1 MSLPLFPAGV
11 EWQGPLRP
19 VPLDEAAGPDDAVI
33 LSPGALAFVAG
44 LVRAFR
50 EPLEGLLSARRERQR
65 RFDAGERPRFLAEDH
80 PARSGDWRVAP
91 APADLRDRR
100 VEITGPPEPKMLV
113 NALNSGAKVYMADF
127 EDSLSPL
134 PENLLA
140 GQAALHAAI
149 RRRLCFQDP
158 ASGKAYALKDRT
170 AVLMV
175 RPRGLHLV
183 ERHLLVDGRPVPAAL
198 FDAGLFLFHNARELV
213 ERGTGPYLYLPKL
226 EDALEA
232 RWWNEVLLGAQAAL
246 GLPAGTVRV
255 TLLIETLPAAFQ
267 MEALLYELRTHAT
280 GLNLGRWDYIFSFI
294 KTLREDPAALL
305 PDRSQVGM
313 TQPFLRAYARRL
325 VQICHRRGAHAMGG
339 MSAFIPVKADPA
351 AHVRAMAQVQADK
364 LREVQD
370 GCDGTWVAHPGLVA
384 EAQAAFD
391 AHMTGPNQLHRVPEG
406 EVTEADLLRIP
417 EGTRTVAGLRHNLRV
432 GLRYLEAWLRGQ
444 GCVPLDNLMEDAA
457 TAEICRMQ
465 VWQWLHHEA
474 VLDDGERLSPSLFHA
489 WIREAMAQIQ
499 AEVGL
504 EAFLGGRYGDAA
516 DLFETLLLDPDPV
529 PFLTLPAYGRL
540 LNPIALEVTA

>member
-1 MSLPLFPAGV
+1 MTEPFPFPGV
-11 EWQGPLRP
+11 EWQGPLGFR
-19 VPLDEAAGPDDAVI
+19 EAGFGPGDAE
-33 LSPGALAFVAG
+33 LLNPGALAFLAD

-50 EPLEGLLSARRERQR
+50 DPLEALLAARRDRQR
-65 RFDAGERPRFLAEDH
+65 RFDAGDRPHFLPPDH

-91 APADLRDRR
+91 APADLADRR

-127 EDSLSPL
+127 EDSLSPR
-134 PENLLA
+134 PENLLE

-149 RRRLCFQDP
+149 RRRLCFQDA
-158 ASGKAYALKDRT
+158 ASGKVYAPKDRT

-175 RPRGLHLV
+175 RPRGLHLP
-183 ERHLLVDGRPVPAAL
+183 ERHLLVDDRPVPACL

-213 ERGTGPYLYLPKL
+213 VRGTGPYLYLPKL
-226 EDALEA
+226 EDAAEA
-232 RWWNEVLLGAQAAL
+232 RWWNEVLLRAQAAL

-255 TLLIETLPAAFQ
+255 TMLIETLPAAFQ
-267 MEALLYELRTHAT
+267 MEAFLYELRQHAT
-280 GLNLGRWDYIFSFI
+280 ALNLGRWDYIFSFI

-313 TQPFLRAYARRL
+313 TQPFLRAYAKRL
-325 VQICHRRGAHAMGG
+325 VQVCHRRGAHAMGG
-339 MSAFIPVKADPA
+339 MSAFIPVKSDPA
-351 AHVRAMAQVQADK
+351 AHARAMAQVQADK

-384 EAQAAFD
+384 EAQAVFD
-391 AHMTGPNQLHRVPEG
+391 AHLPGPNQLDRIPEG
-406 EVTEADLLRIP
+406 EIAEADLLRIP

-444 GCVPLDNLMEDAA
+444 GCVPLDHLMEDAA

-465 VWQWLHHEA
+465 VWQWLQHEA
-474 VLDDGERLSPSLFHA
+474 VLEGGERLSPSLFHM
-489 WIREAMAQIQ
+489 WIQEALAQIR

-504 EAFLGGRYGDAA
+504 EAFLDGRYGDAA
-516 DLFETLLLDPDPV
+516 DLFETLLLDAEPV

-540 LNPIALEVTA
+540 LQS

>member
-1 MSLPLFPAGV
+1 MSTPLFPAGI
-11 EWQGPLRP
+11 EWQGPLGPR
-19 VPLDEAAGPDDAVI
+19 EAGFGPEDAAL
-33 LSPGALAFVAG
+33 LSPAALVFIAG

-50 EPLEGLLSARRERQR
+50 APLEVLLTERRARQR
-65 RFDAGERPRFLAEDH
+65 RFDAGERPRFLPETH
-80 PARSGDWRVAP
+80 PARSGDWRVAQ
-91 APADLRDRR
+91 APADLLDRR
-100 VEITGPPEPKMLV
+100 VEITGPPEPRMLV

-127 EDSLSPL
+127 EDSLAPL
-134 PENLLA
+134 PGNLLE
-140 GQAALHAAI
+140 GQAALHAAV
-149 RRRLCFQDP
+149 RRQICFQDP
-158 ASGKAYALKDRT
+158 ASGKAYTLKDRT

-183 ERHLLVDGRPVPAAL
+183 ERHLVVDGRPVPACL

-213 ERGTGPYLYLPKL
+213 AQGTGPYLYLPKL
-226 EDALEA
+226 EDAAEA
-232 RWWNEVLLGAQAAL
+232 RWWNEVLLLAQAAL

-267 MEALLYELRTHAT
+267 MEAFLYELRQHAT

-294 KTLREDPAALL
+294 KTLRADASALL
-305 PDRSQVGM
+305 PDRGQISM

-325 VQICHRRGAHAMGG
+325 VQVCHRRGAHAMGG

-351 AHVRAMAQVQADK
+351 AHARAMAQVQADK

-384 EAQAAFD
+384 EAMAVFD
-391 AHMTGPNQLHRVPEG
+391 AHMPEPNQLDRVPEG
-406 EVTEADLLRIP
+406 EVAEADLLRVP
-417 EGTRTVAGLRHNLRV
+417 GGTRTVAGLRQSLRV

-444 GCVPLDNLMEDAA
+444 GCVPLDHLMEDAA

-474 VLDDGERLSPSLFHA
+474 VLDDGERLSPSLFHM
-489 WIREAMAQIQ
+489 WIQEALHQIR

-504 EAFLGGRYGDAA
+504 DAFLGGRYGDAA
-516 DLFETLLLDPDPV
+516 DLFETLLLDPDPA

-540 LNPIALEVTA
+540 LNPIPLEVTA

>member
-1 MSLPLFPAGV
+1 MSTPLFPAGV
-11 EWQGPLRP
+11 EWQGPL
-19 VPLDEAAGPDDAVI
+19 GPREGDFGPEDAEI
-33 LSPGALAFVAG
+33 LSPRALAFVAD
-44 LVRAFR
+44 LARVFR
-50 EPLEGLLSARRERQR
+50 DPLEGLLRARRERQR
-65 RFDAGERPRFLAEDH
+65 RFDAGERPRFLPAEH
-80 PARSGDWRVAP
+80 PARSADWAVPP
-91 APADLRDRR
+91 APADLLDRR

-134 PENLLA
+134 PANLLE
-140 GQAALHAAI
+140 GQAALHAAV

-158 ASGKAYALKDRT
+158 ASGKAYALKDRL
-170 AVLMV
+170 AVLMM
-175 RPRGLHLV
+175 RPRGLHL
-183 ERHLLVDGRPVPAAL
+183 EEHHLRVDGRPVPACL
-198 FDAGLFLFHNARELV
+198 FDAGLFLFHNAQELV
-213 ERGTGPYLYLPKL
+213 ARGTGPYLYLPKL
-226 EDALEA
+226 EDAAEA
-232 RWWNEVLLGAQAAL
+232 RWWNEVLLRAQAAL
-246 GLPAGTVRV
+246 DLPAGTVRV

-267 MEALLYELRTHAT
+267 MEGLLYELRQHAT

-325 VQICHRRGAHAMGG
+325 VQVSHRRGAHAMGG
-339 MSAFIPVKADPA
+339 MSAFIPVKADPV
-351 AHVRAMAQVQADK
+351 AHARAMAQVQADK

-384 EAQAAFD
+384 EAQAVFD
-391 AHMTGPNQLHRVPEG
+391 AHMPEANQLHRIPEG
-406 EVTEADLLRIP
+406 EVAEADLLRIP

-444 GCVPLDNLMEDAA
+444 GCVPLDHLMEDAA

-474 VLDDGERLSPSLFHA
+474 VLDDGERLSPSLFHM
-489 WIREAMAQIQ
+489 WIQEALHQIR

-504 EAFLGGRYGDAA
+504 DAFLDGRYGDAA
-516 DLFETLLLDPDPV
+516 DLFEALLLDPDPA

-540 LNPIALEVTA
+540 LQPFILEVTA

>member
-1 MSLPLFPAGV
+1 MTEPFPFPGV
-11 EWQGPLRP
+11 EWQGPLGFR
-19 VPLDEAAGPDDAVI
+19 EAGFGPGDAE
-33 LSPGALAFVAG
+33 LLNPGALAFLAD

-50 EPLEGLLSARRERQR
+50 DPLEALLAARRDRQR
-65 RFDAGERPRFLAEDH
+65 RYDAGERPHFLPEDH
-80 PARSGDWRVAP
+80 PACSGDWRVAP
-91 APADLRDRR
+91 APADLADRR

-127 EDSLSPL
+127 EDSLSPR
-134 PENLLA
+134 PENLLE

-149 RRRLCFQDP
+149 RRQLCFQDT
-158 ASGKAYALKDRT
+158 ASGKVYAPKDRT

-175 RPRGLHLV
+175 RPRGLHLP
-183 ERHLLVDGRPVPAAL
+183 ERHLLVDGRPVPACL

-213 ERGTGPYLYLPKL
+213 ARGTGPYLYLPKL

-232 RWWNEVLLGAQAAL
+232 RWWNEVLLRAQAAM

-255 TLLIETLPAAFQ
+255 TMLIETLPAAFQ
-267 MEALLYELRTHAT
+267 MEAFLYELRAHAT
-280 GLNLGRWDYIFSFI
+280 ALNLGRWDYIFSFI

-313 TQPFLRAYARRL
+313 TQPFLRAYAKRL
-325 VQICHRRGAHAMGG
+325 VQVCHRRGAHAMGG
-339 MSAFIPVKADPA
+339 MSAFIPVKSDPA
-351 AHVRAMAQVQADK
+351 AHARAMAQVQADK

-384 EAQAAFD
+384 EAQAVFD
-391 AHMTGPNQLHRVPEG
+391 AHLPGPNQLDRIPEG
-406 EVTEADLLRIP
+406 EIAEADLLRIP

-444 GCVPLDNLMEDAA
+444 GCVPLDHLMEDAA

-465 VWQWLHHEA
+465 VWQWLRHEA
-474 VLDDGERLSPSLFHA
+474 VLEGGERLSPSLFHM
-489 WIREAMAQIQ
+489 WIQEALAQIR

-504 EAFLGGRYGDAA
+504 DAFLDGRYGDAA
-516 DLFETLLLDPDPV
+516 DLFETLLLDAEPV

-540 LNPIALEVTA
+540 LQPAETLEVTA